1 MAKLNNSM
9 ILIELTV
16 NIVSSH
22 VSNNSVTPDSLPDFI
37 KNVHASL
44 SAATAKKH
52 DFSDNPPQPAVP
64 IRKSV
69 SDDYLICLEDGK
81 KLKML
86 RRHLKRAYGMTPELC
101 RQAQRTGQK
110 NGPRHQARPAPL
122 RHDPRR
128 RRGMIEGRIERL
140 SRRSFNS
147 LYYRTW
153 TLPAARL

>member
-86 RRHLKRAYGMTPELC
+86 RRHLKRAYGMTPEQYRARWGLPSDYPMVAPSYAAK
-101 RQAQRTGQK
+101 RSELAKKMGLGTKPGQR
-110 NGPRHQARPAPL
+110 R
-122 RHDPRR
+122 
-128 RRGMIEGRIERL
+128 
-140 SRRSFNS
+140 
-147 LYYRTW
+147 
-153 TLPAARL
+153 

>member
-1 MAKLNNSM
+1 MRNSLLIAGISMAKLNNSM

-86 RRHLKRAYGMTPELC
+86 RRHLKRAYGMTPEQYRARWGLPSDYPMVAPSYAAK
-101 RQAQRTGQK
+101 RSELAKKMGLGTKPGQR
-110 NGPRHQARPAPL
+110 R
-122 RHDPRR
+122 
-128 RRGMIEGRIERL
+128 
-140 SRRSFNS
+140 
-147 LYYRTW
+147 
-153 TLPAARL
+153 